1 MPNRVRSRR
10 RIAVVTCSLA
20 SLLLV
25 AIVLLCIHQ
34 VQPVDAGVFGRKKTN
49 KDANRESES
58 AADDTASKE
67 ADKAAENEIH
77 NTNKT
82 TESSSAK
89 NERVTAKIEESSPP
103 SSSTS
108 TTTTS
113 ETTPTPPTT
122 TPLPT
127 RPPSIVEAEARTA
140 RELSHA
146 VRKLTRDLQTCNTR
160 VDAIEEGFQNLYVAH
175 LGNVDGLRKC
185 REGMILTPEDIEK
198 LDDDVES
205 LEGIVNPALLEQAQ
219 FKEDQKARTKR
230 DEELASKHRNLIN
243 SLETRIESLV
253 RRERSWERTI
263 SELQARRDLL
273 ERREG
278 AWERT
283 IGDLMGEIEVRARR
297 EDWWEDMKREME
309 GRIGTLSQ
317 IAVVERFGRGPHHV
331 AMTVLLEEGNPS
343 SQRTLIFELAPI
355 ELAPHSVH
363 LFLSQIAEGYW
374 SRGTPAIV
382 LNAEHVL
389 QACPHPCLD
398 SVDLGGRTPGY
409 PYEDMRAAGLDV
421 VSFQEY
427 SPAFPHEKYTIGFA
441 GRPHSGP
448 EFYINLLDN
457 TLDHGTLE
465 ERKRRMGQAE
475 YDAWAKE
482 AFGGVE
488 EVDVGEKDMMEP
500 YPCFGKLVEGFD
512 VVDEIAQGLTRASL
526 PKDDSGDEDDVEG
539 VDLDENMLLRPVK
552 IASVTILENYS
563 PGAKSAGVGEKKEKE
578 GGSKTTTTDE
588 L

>member
-1 MPNRVRSRR
+1 
-10 RIAVVTCSLA
+10 
-20 SLLLV
+20 
-25 AIVLLCIHQ
+25 
-34 VQPVDAGVFGRKKTN
+34 
-49 KDANRESES
+49 
-58 AADDTASKE
+58 
-67 ADKAAENEIH
+67 
-77 NTNKT
+77 
-82 TESSSAK
+82 
-89 NERVTAKIEESSPP
+89 
-103 SSSTS
+103 
-108 TTTTS
+108 
-113 ETTPTPPTT
+113 
-122 TPLPT
+122 
-127 RPPSIVEAEARTA
+127 
-140 RELSHA
+140 
-146 VRKLTRDLQTCNTR
+146 
-160 VDAIEEGFQNLYVAH
+160 
-175 LGNVDGLRKC
+175 
-185 REGMILTPEDIEK
+185 MILAPEDIEK
-198 LDDDVES
+198 LDDVES

-230 DEELASKHRNLIN
+230 DEELASKHRTLIN

-309 GRIGTLSQ
+309 GRIGALSQ
-317 IAVVERFGRGPHHV
+317 IAVVERFGQGPHHV
-331 AMTVLLEEGNPS
+331 SMTVLLEEGNPS

-363 LFLSQIAEGYW
+363 LFLTQIAEGYW

-475 YDAWAKE
+475 YGAWAEE

-512 VVDEIAQGLTRASL
+512 VVDEIARSLTRASL
-526 PKDDSGDEDDVEG
+526 PKDDLDDEDDMER

-563 PGAKSAGVGEKKEKE
+563 PGAKAAGVGEKKEKE
-578 GGSKTTTTDE
+578 GGSETTTTDE